1 MCIRDSNR
9 CSRWPGCDEMT
20 QVLAAIATHAL
31 ALVLYP
37 GLVTGAMFGGLA
49 EVAWMSATAGGWS
62 WPDLPRRRPTPVLAT
77 VLVCSILAAVQLAAP
92 FNPVPSEER
101 SVVVAA
107 VALAFTA
114 WAELALTVEL
124 VAEPRLLLIVQFCW
138 LLAVLGPAVQPET
151 LRPQVLG
158 NVLVPALLPLK
169 VACGALYV
177 LCLPALLRL
186 WPFAPP
192 GDRRAPRRLDAARA
206 LCWFPYCGLFT
217 TLFFPPPADNLLGL
231 LRFFGI
237 TAVVAALAMGA
248 GFVMQRGGAVLA
260 RGLYMRAIPAYA
272 LVVLVVAVVTSLELR

>member
-1 MCIRDSNR
+1 
-9 CSRWPGCDEMT
+9 MT
-20 QVLAAIATHAL
+20 RILAAIATHAL

-37 GLVTGAMFGGLA
+37 GALTAIFLGGLV
-49 EVAWMSATAGGWS
+49 EIGWTRITRGGWS
-62 WPDLPRRRPTPVLAT
+62 RPDLPRRRPTPVLAT
-77 VLVCSILAAVQLAAP
+77 VLVCSILAAVQLAVP

-107 VALAFTA
+107 IALAFTA

-138 LLAVLGPAVQPET
+138 LLAVLGPAVQPES

-169 VACGALYV
+169 VACGVLYV

-186 WPFAPP
+186 WPFVPK
-192 GDRRAPRRLDAARA
+192 GDRRAHPRLNVARA

-217 TLFFPPPADNLLGL
+217 TLFFPPSDNDAFGL

-237 TAVVAALAMGA
+237 TALVAAVLIG
-248 GFVMQRGGAVLA
+248 VGAVMERRGAVVA
-260 RGLYMRAIPAYA
+260 RGLYTRVITPFA
-272 LVVLVVAVVTSLELR
+272 LVVLVMVVGTTFLTR

>member
-1 MCIRDSNR
+1 MA
-9 CSRWPGCDEMT
+9 
-20 QVLAAIATHAL
+20 QVLSALATHAL

-37 GLVTGAMFGGLA
+37 GLLTCAVFGGVA
-49 EVAWMSATAGGWS
+49 EIAWLSITTGGWS
-62 WPDLPRRRPTPVLAT
+62 WPDLPRRRPTPVLAA
-77 VLVCSILAAVQLAAP
+77 VIVGSILAAVQLAAP

-107 VALAFTA
+107 IALAFTA

-169 VACGALYV
+169 IACGALYL

-192 GDRRAPRRLDAARA
+192 GDRRVRRRVDAARA

-217 TLFFPPPADNLLGL
+217 TLFFAPPSDDAIGL
-231 LRFFGI
+231 LRFFGV
-237 TAVVAALAMGA
+237 TAIVAGLLMGAGVVMQRRGAALA
-248 GFVMQRGGAVLA
+248 RGI
-260 RGLYMRAIPAYA
+260 YMRGIAPFALLVLLLAAI
-272 LVVLVVAVVTSLELR
+272 TSFELR

>member
-1 MCIRDSNR
+1 
-9 CSRWPGCDEMT
+9 MT
-20 QVLAAIATHAL
+20 QVLSALATHAL
-31 ALVLYP
+31 ALVVYP
-37 GLVTGAMFGGLA
+37 GLLTAVVFGGAA
-49 EVAWMSATAGGWS
+49 EIAWTRITAGGWS

-77 VLVCSILAAVQLAAP
+77 VLVCSILADVQLAAP

-114 WAELALTVEL
+114 WAELALTVEH
-124 VAEPRLLLIVQFCW
+124 VAEPRLLLLVQFCW
-138 LLAVLGPAVQPET
+138 LLAVLGPAVQPES

-158 NVLVPALLPLK
+158 NMLVPALLPLK
-169 VACGALYV
+169 LASGVLYL

-192 GDRRAPRRLDAARA
+192 GDRRTRHRLDAARA

-217 TLFFPPPADNLLGL
+217 TLFFPPSGDDLIGV

-237 TAVVAALAMGA
+237 TSVVAVVLVAAGVVMQRRGAALA
-248 GFVMQRGGAVLA
+248 RN
-260 RGLYMRAIPAYA
+260 LYMRAITPYA
-272 LVVLVVAVVTSLELR
+272 LVVLVVVVLTSLFLR

>member
-1 MCIRDSNR
+1 
-9 CSRWPGCDEMT
+9 MT

-62 WPDLPRRRPTPVLAT
+62 WPELPRRRPTPVLAT

-169 VACGALYV
+169 VACGVLYL

-192 GDRRAPRRLDAARA
+192 GDRRTRRRVDAARA

-217 TLFFPPPADNLLGL
+217 TLFFSPPADDGLGL

-237 TAVVAALAMGA
+237 TLIVAVVMIGV
-248 GFVMQRGGAVLA
+248 GFVMQRRGVVLA
-260 RGLYMRAIPAYA
+260 RAVYVRAIAPYG
-272 LVVLVVAVVTSLELR
+272 LVVLVVAVGTSFLLR

>member
-1 MCIRDSNR
+1 
-9 CSRWPGCDEMT
+9 MT

-62 WPDLPRRRPTPVLAT
+62 WPELPRRRPTPVLAT

-169 VACGALYV
+169 VACGVLYLV
-177 LCLPALLRL
+177 CLPALLRL

-192 GDRRAPRRLDAARA
+192 GDRRTRRRVDAARA

-217 TLFFPPPADNLLGL
+217 TLFFSPPADDGLGL

-237 TAVVAALAMGA
+237 TLIVAVVMIGV
-248 GFVMQRGGAVLA
+248 GFVMQRRGVVLA
-260 RGLYMRAIPAYA
+260 RAVYVRAIAPYG
-272 LVVLVVAVVTSLELR
+272 LVVLVVAVGTSFLLR

>member
-1 MCIRDSNR
+1 
-9 CSRWPGCDEMT
+9 MT

-169 VACGALYV
+169 VACGVLYL

-192 GDRRAPRRLDAARA
+192 GDRRTRRRVDAARA

-217 TLFFPPPADNLLGL
+217 TLFFSPPADNGLGL

-237 TAVVAALAMGA
+237 TLIVAVVMIGV
-248 GFVMQRGGAVLA
+248 GFVMQRRGVVLA
-260 RGLYMRAIPAYA
+260 RAVYVRAIAPYG
-272 LVVLVVAVVTSLELR
+272 LVVLVVAVGTSFFLR